1 MGGVLS
7 KRILRGVAAG
17 EISEAYLRWPS
28 PLAEAGTRLSTVVG
42 LIGVGEVSRV
52 DPGELTDD
60 DARRAGFGSAAGL
73 RASLA
78 KHGRGEVYRLTL
90 SFEGPAPRPVAEPV
104 VVGGRERAVIDQQLA
119 RLDVSAPRGPWTR
132 QVLEVLRRRPGI
144 RAAEL
149 AAEHNRPVSRCKSDV
164 WRLRELGL
172 VEQVESGFG
181 LSARGRSYLEG
192 GD

>member
-1 MGGVLS
+1 MLS

-28 PLAEAGTRLSTVVG
+28 QLAEAGTRLSTAVG

-52 DPGELTDD
+52 DPEQLTDD

-78 KHGRGEVYRLTL
+78 KRGRGEVYRLALT
-90 SFEGPAPRPVAEPV
+90 FEGPGRPVAEAV
-104 VVGGRERAVIDQQLA
+104 VLGGRERAVIDQQLA

-132 QVLEVLRRRPGI
+132 QVLEVLRRQPGI
-144 RAAEL
+144 RAGEL
-149 AAEHNRPVSRCKSDV
+149 AVERNRPASRCKSDV
-164 WRLRELGL
+164 WQLRELGL
-172 VEQVESGFG
+172 VEPVGVGFG

>member
-1 MGGVLS
+1 MLS

-17 EISEAYLRWPS
+17 EITEAYLRWPS
-28 PLAEAGTRLSTVVG
+28 RLAEPGSQLSTTVG
-42 LIGVGEVSRV
+42 LIGITAVDQV
-52 DPGELTDD
+52 DPAGLTDA

-73 RASLA
+73 RASLD
-78 KHGRGEVYRLTL
+78 KHGRGEVYRLALT
-90 SFEGPAPRPVAEPV
+90 FDDPAPRPVQPPV
-104 VVGGRERAVIDQQLA
+104 ALDGRERASIDRQLA

-132 QVLEVLRRRPGI
+132 EVLEVLRQRPGI

-172 VEQVESGFG
+172 VEPVEAGFG
-181 LSARGRSYLEG
+181 LSARGLGYLEG
-192 GD
+192 